1 MGWAGRNLSRDQRDA
16 IARKLF
22 TVTDEEDNWL
32 NGLCPLHDDQNQSF
46 SYNVDEDVFHCFRQ
60 CVEDGDLVDL
70 YCHVRGLPLRS
81 GEGFK
86 AFRREFAADAGV
98 GQPARRTPGET
109 RKHEA
114 ASQKGAAKRS
124 PRQNLEIPEAVYE
137 AMTPVT
143 PDWAARLYT
152 QRGWT
157 PEVMTTYGVRLL
169 SHFRKKSDLYAVFP
183 LKTIDRVVIPVR
195 DAQGVLRNLRCYHA
209 LGKPPGDQPK
219 IYSWGRGH
227 GVSMLFPPASMLR
240 PGGVLLCE
248 GEGDCLCAFSHGV
261 RNAITQ
267 TGKPNEWPEDHA
279 EALAG
284 RDVVIAYDADQA
296 GQKYAEAAAKN
307 LVRKGCAVRIIRW
320 PAFMGL
326 REDGSWPE
334 DHGQDLT
341 DFFVRHRK
349 TLSDFMLLLDDAQP
363 YVPAGKAGASP
374 DAGDDA
380 PPAGADPN
388 APYMRF
394 FGMSANGRFTF
405 RERILADYLCQE
417 NPMMYHDKSGQLF
430 VWNGKHFEIYSDEQL
445 KRRAINALGEEAT
458 AARVASCSSLAMT
471 MSAIPHGRSL
481 NDRDDWLC
489 IENGMLNVTTL
500 ELAPHDRDYLA
511 TIMLPVRY
519 DSETTPKPERWLT
532 FLAETIQTEGP
543 IAQLQEFMGYCLTR
557 QTKFDKCLL
566 LLGPGSDGKSKV
578 IKVLRAMVGEANCSA
593 VSMTGLEDQFQR
605 SALFGKLLNVGTE
618 VTTAALESEYFKA
631 IVTGDPIQASFKHK
645 DSFEFTPCV
654 KLVYAANKLPRVMDN
669 SDGYFR
675 RILPIQFKRQFLEN
689 DPAMDPDLEGKL
701 MAELD
706 GIFEWALVGL
716 HRLLAQ
722 GRFTMCDETR
732 DILMDY
738 RRFNNPVLGF
748 VQDRCT
754 ITDNTRTDIK
764 DLYADFKRYA
774 SENGFKQLNRENF
787 MRELETA
794 ARKVREDAAVRVTR
808 PRAAN
813 GARPYLVENITLN
826 PVVIE

>member
-1 MGWAGRNLSRDQRDA
+1 MGWAGRNLSREQRDS

-22 TVTDEEDNWL
+22 TVLEAEDVWL

-46 SYNVDEDVFHCFRQ
+46 SYNLDADVFHCFRQ
-60 CVEDGDLVDL
+60 CEPDGDLVDL
-70 YCHVRGLPLRS
+70 YCLVRGMPLRS

-86 AFRREFAADAGV
+86 AFRREFAADAGI
-98 GQPARRTPGET
+98 GQPDRRTPGEV
-109 RKHEA
+109 RKRKPETDLP
-114 ASQKGAAKRS
+114 QRE
-124 PRQNLEIPEAVYE
+124 PRQNMEIPEAVYD
-137 AMTPVT
+137 AMAPVT
-143 PDWAARLYT
+143 PDWAARLSR
-152 QRGWT
+152 QRGWSQ
-157 PEVMTTYGVRLL
+157 EVMDVYGVRLL
-169 SHFRKKSDLYAVFP
+169 SHFRKKSDLYNVFP
-183 LKTIDRVVIPVR
+183 LRTVERVVIPVR
-195 DAQGVLRNLRCYHA
+195 DAKGVLRNLRCYHA
-209 LGKPPGDQPK
+209 LGKPAGDQPK

-227 GVSMLFPPASMLR
+227 GASMLFPPASMLK
-240 PGGVLLCE
+240 PASVLLCE
-248 GEGDCLCAFSHGV
+248 GEGDCLCALSHGL
-261 RNAITQ
+261 NAITQ

-279 EALAG
+279 NALAG
-284 RDVVIAYDADQA
+284 RDVIIAYDADQA
-296 GQKYAEAAAKN
+296 GTKYALSAAKN
-307 LVRKGCAVRIIRW
+307 LVRKGCTVRIIRW

-326 REDGSWPE
+326 REDGTWPE
-334 DHGQDLT
+334 DHGEDLT
-341 DFFVRHRK
+341 DFFIKHRK
-349 TLSDFMLLLDDAQP
+349 GLSDLMLLIEQAEPFAAAAKAGTSAEAGDHAPLDDAD
-363 YVPAGKAGASP
+363 P
-374 DAGDDA
+374 D
-380 PPAGADPN
+380 
-388 APYMRF
+388 APYMKF

-405 RERILADYLCQE
+405 RERILADYLCQA
-417 NPMMYHDKSGQLF
+417 NPMLYHDKSGQLF

-445 KRRAINALGEEAT
+445 KRLAITALGDEAT

-481 NDRDDWLC
+481 NDREDWLC
-489 IENGMLNVTTL
+489 IGNGMLNVTTL
-500 ELAPHDRDYLA
+500 ELLPHDVDYLA
-511 TIMLPVRY
+511 TIMLPVSY
-519 DSETTPKPERWLT
+519 DSEHTSKPERWLS

-654 KLVYAANKLPRVMDN
+654 KLVYAANKLPRVLDN

-689 DPAMDPDLEGKL
+689 DPAMDPDLESKL

-706 GIFEWALVGL
+706 GIFEWSLVGL

-722 GRFTMCDETR
+722 GRFSMCDETR

-754 ITDNTRTDIK
+754 ITPETRTDIK
-764 DLYADFKRYA
+764 DLYAEFKRYA
-774 SENGFKQLNRENF
+774 NENGFKQMNRENF

-808 PRAAN
+808 PRSNN
-813 GARPYLVENITLN
+813 GARPYLVENIIIN
-826 PVVIE
+826 HVVAE